1 MNAKESPSAST
12 SFSVLSLVFQ
22 CLFCFSALFFFFWS
36 ALHNTESLWALFQ
49 GLIVEFQLGYPIFY
63 LGTSK
68 FSLQQGAISNP
79 ILLVAFCWWFDSGI
93 SGKLIQERISGSR
106 SVASRSLKSSNT
118 LGIWFWGFIVSL
130 VLQLFI

>member
-22 CLFCFSALFFFFWS
+22 CLFCFSTLFFFFRS

-79 ILLVAFCWWFDSGI
+79 ILLVAFCWWFDRGI
-93 SGKLIQERISGSR
+93 SSKLIQERISGSR

-118 LGIWFWGFIVSL
+118 LGIWF
-130 VLQLFI
+130 